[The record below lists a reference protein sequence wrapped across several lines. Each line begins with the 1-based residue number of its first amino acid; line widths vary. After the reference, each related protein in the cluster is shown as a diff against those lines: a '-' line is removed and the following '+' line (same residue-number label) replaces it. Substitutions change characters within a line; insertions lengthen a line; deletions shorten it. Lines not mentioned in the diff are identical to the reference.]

1 MRQTSIA
8 EAMIA
13 LEELLQALND
23 AYWEVNNVNQK
34 DALFDIVTTLH
45 EETNEL
51 AKLSIE
57 DHSMPYEPITAKFR
71 SSCKKLKVVQINI
84 ESWFIRTATSERV
97 AIALPKAAALIS
109 EECLIG

>member
-1 MRQTSIA
+1 MQQTSIA
-8 EAMIA
+8 EAILA
-13 LEELLQALND
+13 LDELLQALND
-23 AYWEVNNVNQK
+23 AYWEVNNINQK

-71 SSCKKLKVVQINI
+71 SSCKKMSVVQKNI
-84 ESWFIRTATSERV
+84 ESWFIRTTTSERV
-97 AIALPKAAALIS
+97 SVALPKAAALIS
-109 EECLIG
+109 DECLIV